1 MMETYLLICTVIFFA
16 GFTQGLSG
24 FGSILLAIP
33 LLAIFLDIK
42 TVIPLTA
49 VMGLTMTIVLLI
61 QLWNHLSWKKIVPF
75 LVGTLPGIPLGV
87 FFLKKMDKSM
97 VQLILGI
104 LLIAYSVYSLL
115 SRRMPKG
122 TRKGWGYLLGFL
134 GGCLGGAFS
143 ASGPAVIVYA
153 SLQDWPKDRIK
164 ASLQGMFFVSGSMVV
179 LFYAFSG
186 LITKTVL
193 KYFGISLPA
202 LFIGTYVGAL
212 CYGKINDVQ
221 YRKVMFI
228 LLGLLG
234 TFLIYRS

>member
-1 MMETYLLICTVIFFA
+1 METYLLICAIIFFA

-33 LLAIFLDIK
+33 LLAMFLDIK

-49 VMGLTMTIVLLI
+49 VMGLTMTTVLLI
-61 QLWNHLSWKKIVPF
+61 QLWKHLAWRKILPF
-75 LVGTLPGIPLGV
+75 LIGTVPGIPLGV
-87 FFLKKMDKSM
+87 LFLKKMDKGM
-97 VQLILGI
+97 VQLILGT
-104 LLIAYSVYSLL
+104 LLIAYSIYSLL
-115 SRRMPKG
+115 SRRLPKG
-122 TRKGWGYLLGFL
+122 GSRKGWGYLFGFL

-164 ASLQGMFFVSGSMVV
+164 ASLQGMFFVSGTMVI
-179 LFYAFSG
+179 LFYTFNG
-186 LITKTVL
+186 LITPVVL
-193 KYFGISLPA
+193 KYFGVSFPA
-202 LFIGTYVGAL
+202 LLLGTYVGAL

-221 YRKVMFI
+221 YKKVMFI

-234 TFLIYRS
+234 AFLIYRS

>member
-1 MMETYLLICTVIFFA
+1 METYLLICAIIFFA

-33 LLAIFLDIK
+33 LLAMFLDIK

-49 VMGLTMTIVLLI
+49 VMGLTMTTVLLI
-61 QLWNHLSWKKIVPF
+61 QLWKHLAWRKILPF
-75 LVGTLPGIPLGV
+75 LIGTLPGIPLGV
-87 FFLKKMDKSM
+87 FFLKKMDKGM
-97 VQLILGI
+97 VQLILGT
-104 LLIAYSVYSLL
+104 LLIAYSIYSLL
-115 SRRMPKG
+115 SRRLPKG
-122 TRKGWGYLLGFL
+122 GSRKGWGYLFGFL

-179 LFYAFSG
+179 LFYALSG
-186 LITKTVL
+186 LITPTVL

-202 LFIGTYVGAL
+202 LFIGIYVGAL

-221 YRKVMFI
+221 YKKVMFI

-234 TFLIYRS
+234 AFLIYRS